1 MSKKSFAKYL
11 LALACV
17 LCGVVAIFISP
28 DLYKVF
34 HLNVGP
40 SLAFGFAIAGTLA
53 LDAAEE
59 A

>member
-17 LCGVVAIFISP
+17 LCGVVALFFSP
-28 DLYKVF
+28 DLFKLF
-34 HLNVGP
+34 HLNIGP

-53 LDAAEE
+53 LDAAEK